1 MLRWRFRC
9 FSKQMCNRKHA
20 QIIRKIHDFNKWNSY
35 FLRISYGVLAL
46 SLLLPGCT
54 DDAAADTSGE
64 TSTMVV
70 SDSLPSDSD
79 LTSDG
84 PAEDPFEPWY
94 GTWFWIDP
102 RFTINEH
109 ISKINGA
116 DGLGMTQVDFA
127 RGIFTIRYESCL
139 WGPSRYEYRSR
150 VDEAG
155 VLVLDPVDPANQSFM
170 NAYKKL
176 FVVVGPDCG
185 ELRLKGIRSDED
197 EEVELLT
204 ETSGPLRRGVL
215 CLQCPQKDVV
225 PGVISD
231 CGTPVPWACPAL
243 VAARVHQRRRRGY

>member
-1 MLRWRFRC
+1 M
-9 FSKQMCNRKHA
+9 K
-20 QIIRKIHDFNKWNSY
+20 
-35 FLRISYGVLAL
+35 LRISYGVLAL
-46 SLLLPGCT
+46 SLSLSGCA

-64 TSTMVV
+64 TST
-70 SDSLPSDSD
+70 
-79 LTSDG
+79 TSDVGSESDGSGGESETTG

-109 ISKINGA
+109 VSEMNGA

-127 RGIFTIRYESCL
+127 RGAFTIRYESCL

-185 ELRLKGIRSDED
+185 ELRLKGIRGDEG
-197 EEVELLT
+197 EEVEVELLT
-204 ETSGPLRRGVL
+204 ETSGPLRRGAL
-215 CLQCPQKDVV
+215 CLQCPQEDVV
-225 PGVISD
+225 PGVVSD
-231 CGTPVPWACPAL
+231 CGTPVPWACP
-243 VAARVHQRRRRGY
+243 Q